1 MLLPRR
7 PPQSRARHHVR
18 AEDITEIAALSH
30 AEVLRPIPARRFLE
44 ESPETLSGG
53 ALSPVPP
60 AVDECV
66 RPSAPCSRCL
76 ALWHCCCQFFGS
88 PGYERRHWSGFSS
101 VCSDELSV

>member
-44 ESPETLSGG
+44 GSPQTLSGG

-76 ALWHCCCQFFGS
+76 APLALLLPVLWLAGGTSAGIGRGS
-88 PGYERRHWSGFSS
+88 QA
-101 VCSDELSV
+101 